1 MHIPVNTLKT
11 PLIYRIKRKRKG
23 RRRKGKRRRKRR
35 RRKGRQR
42 GTNLICKSNEE
53 H

>member
-1 MHIPVNTLKT
+1 M
-11 PLIYRIKRKRKG
+11 KG

>member
-1 MHIPVNTLKT
+1 MKG
-11 PLIYRIKRKRKG
+11 RRRKGKRKRKG